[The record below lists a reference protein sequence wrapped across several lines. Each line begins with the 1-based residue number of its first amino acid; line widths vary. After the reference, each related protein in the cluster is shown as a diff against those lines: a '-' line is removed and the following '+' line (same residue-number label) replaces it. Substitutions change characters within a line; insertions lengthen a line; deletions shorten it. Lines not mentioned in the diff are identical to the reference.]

1 MKILKYAFAGAFKE
15 LKKKID
21 PWVFYSEVTGTR
33 PIKKIVGGEVER
45 DIEDILSYDIKRR
58 SNVEAMEDDHHIQI
72 IYSSGDLKELREF
85 ADGYREVKFW

>member
-1 MKILKYAFAGAFKE
+1 MKMLKYAFVGAFKE

-33 PIKKIVGGEVER
+33 PIKKIVGGSVER
-45 DIEDILSYDIKRR
+45 DIEDILFYDIKRR
-58 SNVEAMEDDHHIQI
+58 SSVEKMEDDRRIKI
-72 IYSSGDLKELREF
+72 IYSSRDLKELREF

>member
-21 PWVFYSEVTGTR
+21 PWVFYSEVTGTK

-58 SNVEAMEDDHHIQI
+58 SKVELMEDNCCIRI
-72 IYSSGDLKELREF
+72 IYSSGSLEELREF